1 MRPRSL
7 RKECMLA
14 KPVSSDHT
22 GTLKLLTATAT
33 AANANG
39 TLSPIS
45 CPFHS
50 QPQLESCVCR
60 ECQIFQAGSM
70 VLCVARCE
78 MLRARQSGHT
88 LEGERN
94 KKRARSR
101 VSDLEQRLLVDALA
115 INNQALDGGIA
126 ALINRN
132 QRGKL
137 FFADKLF
144 QLPPPAFRNKKA
156 LDAIV

>member
-78 MLRARQSGHT
+78 MLRARGNPVTRWRVNETRSG
-88 LEGERN
+88 
-94 KKRARSR
+94 RAQGF
-101 VSDLEQRLLVDALA
+101 LT
-115 INNQALDGGIA
+115 
-126 ALINRN
+126 
-132 QRGKL
+132 
-137 FFADKLF
+137 
-144 QLPPPAFRNKKA
+144 
-156 LDAIV
+156 